1 MVSSDGRA
9 RRFLTNGDDV
19 SPRCHPSLVSLSL
32 RSFSFHVCTDTRL
45 RKHCAS
51 LPCAFTR
58 HHHDGSI
65 DTFHCASVMWVRR
78 YVLSFNTL
86 ALVLLAVQN
95 AGYLVLIGYTQQ
107 SEHSPL
113 AVGGAEPEEEEVH
126 TPTFNALHFLAT
138 TELAKLL
145 LSLLWCVVDEVRAM
159 QQENLTVEAA
169 STPMSAL
176 LVEEAEPNTITAF
189 AEAPKGFSDEVCR
202 ASHTLSDVAEEIDIE
217 PVTHVV
223 PLRTLV
229 ARKGFTALFLC
240 RMRHAVGLDHKYKE
254 TLLMIVPAII
264 YAIQGLLLI
273 YALKLLDPTMFQ
285 VLYQV
290 RILFLAVMMRLVL
303 DFRLPPI
310 RWFALVMLM
319 FGITLAQMGAQ
330 STRAETTI
338 SKADEAARAEME
350 NAAATEKTS
359 GSWSMEGTLAALTGG
374 FLSALSGVFM
384 EFVVKRRGSHF
395 HLSARNVHLAFFSI
409 VYFFIV
415 FVYQICQPEEASVVS
430 GLDEFTS
437 TFFEGFTGLV
447 WFLVML
453 QAIGGVLVAL
463 VVRYCDN
470 IVKSF
475 STAFAIVLSGIASVF
490 LFRTPLNGA
499 FLLGSVLVMLSITM
513 YAAKR

>member
-1 MVSSDGRA
+1 MNT
-9 RRFLTNGDDV
+9 FN
-19 SPRCHPSLVSLSL
+19 
-32 RSFSFHVCTDTRL
+32 CTL
-45 RKHCAS
+45 A
-51 LPCAFTR
+51 
-58 HHHDGSI
+58 
-65 DTFHCASVMWVRR
+65 MWVRR
-78 YVLSFNTL
+78 YVLNFNAL

-95 AGYLVLIGYTQQ
+95 AGYLVLIGYSQQ
-107 SEHSPL
+107 SDHSSL
-113 AVGGAEPEEEEVH
+113 AVGGVEPEEDEVR
-126 TPTFNALHFLAT
+126 TPNFKASHFLAT
-138 TELAKLL
+138 TEFAKLCI
-145 LSLLWCVVDEVRAM
+145 SFLWCAVDEARAM
-159 QQENLTVEAA
+159 QQENLTTEAVTSPTA
-169 STPMSAL
+169 PL
-176 LVEEAEPNTITAF
+176 LVEDAESSSRAAF
-189 AEAPKGFSDEVCR
+189 AEAPNGFSDEKCR
-202 ASHTLSDVAEEIDIE
+202 VLHTIGEVAEYVDAAF
-217 PVTHVV
+217 VAQVV
-223 PLRTLV
+223 PLRVLV
-229 ARKGFTALFLC
+229 ARRGFAALFLC

-254 TLLMIVPAII
+254 ALLMIVPAIV

-273 YALKLLDPTMFQ
+273 YALKLLDPTVFQ

-290 RILFLAVMMRLVL
+290 RILFLAIMMRLVL
-303 DFRLPPI
+303 DFRLSPI
-310 RWFALVMLM
+310 RWFALVVLM

-374 FLSALSGVFM
+374 FLSAFSGVFM
-384 EFVVKRRGSHF
+384 EFVVKKRGNHF

-415 FVYQICQPEEASVVS
+415 FLYQVWQPEEVSTVS

-453 QAIGGVLVAL
+453 QAIGGILVAL

-490 LFRTPLNGA
+490 LFRTPLNGT
-499 FLLGSVLVMLSITM
+499 FLLGSLLVLTSITI
-513 YAAKR
+513 YTAKK